1 MSRAVRD
8 NKRYSLLSEVASC
21 MGRQSVFISS
31 LSAIKSL
38 LERLYYEVLWARSW
52 VGAKLSD
59 SIEASVGSVTASFG
73 VPTTQEYFW
82 VRNLE
87 NEEAVV
93 IEDLIEEVTDGDVFW
108 DVGANIGL
116 FSCFIGHAAD
126 VSLVAFEPYPPNVRK
141 LRSNL
146 DRNTLSDRATIVERA
161 LGAETGRTPLTVS
174 NAWDTMHSLGDEG
187 TETITV
193 EVVRGD
199 EIVTVVDPP
208 DVVKIDVEGAELDVL
223 DGMETLLS
231 SCRAIYCEVHDA
243 RGVPKQA
250 VRDRLETAGFEVV
263 ERTGDENTTNLLAR
277 R

>member
-1 MSRAVRD
+1 
-8 NKRYSLLSEVASC
+8 